1 MSGGRLARDDAR
13 RRGNEK
19 EICGRGRTRAGV
31 GAPLLRR
38 AERPDVRQGPVQE
51 YRLRG
56 RGGADRSA
64 SRTARRRGDGGRL
77 HATERG
83 GAVEAPRMP
92 RLLVGRVGTHVTLD
106 SGPQGIVDADLRDT
120 SEGPGSAGFRNGPAR
135 ASGGGLVTSA
145 AFVDNDVF
153 ENTSSPAAP
162 GGDPGDP
169 KRTGFMYRAKE
180 ASAIASS
187 LFADLPM
194 ALAGFRSRSDSGRA
208 LTRRVCE
215 CACGCAFLEFDA
227 EPHIMRIHRL
237 SKERQADFEGCRHR
251 TGPGLEL
258 RTLNVATSREHV
270 DRI

>member
-1 MSGGRLARDDAR
+1 MR

-19 EICGRGRTRAGV
+19 EIRGRGRTRAGV
-31 GAPLLRR
+31 GAPLLHR

-120 SEGPGSAGFRNGPAR
+120 RGEPGSAGFGMVSRAR
-135 ASGGGLVTSA
+135 PEADRSRPPP
-145 AFVDNDVF
+145 FRVF
-153 ENTSSPAAP
+153 ESGARLIAKHASD
-162 GGDPGDP
+162 GEDPGDRNAP
-169 KRTGFMYRAKE
+169 ASCISRRTPRPRPPLSVRICPWRSPGADRAC
-180 ASAIASS
+180 A
-187 LFADLPM
+187 PP
-194 ALAGFRSRSDSGRA
+194 
-208 LTRRVCE
+208 RRVC
-215 CACGCAFLEFDA
+215 
-227 EPHIMRIHRL
+227 
-237 SKERQADFEGCRHR
+237 
-251 TGPGLEL
+251 
-258 RTLNVATSREHV
+258 
-270 DRI
+270 